1 MRAKLCIIVLGLL
14 AAVSLAAQNK
24 GLVFVTQDKPDFP
37 WITGDSSE
45 IAAERP
51 GASIDFVR
59 ALAAKLG
66 VAIEIKRYPWTRCL
80 ETELKNG
87 SADGAFLASYK
98 PEREI
103 FGLYPQ
109 KDGKTDASRRV
120 NTSTYSFYRLKSS
133 TWNWDGK
140 TVGKPGGA
148 VGIPAGY
155 SIGDDL
161 KAMGFEVL
169 TSANTESNFRNLING
184 RLALVATLELDG
196 DYLLEHQAAFKG
208 KIEKVATPI
217 VSKPYYIML
226 SRQFVERD
234 PALAERIWAA
244 AAELRE
250 KSLKA
255 FLAKYF

>member
-1 MRAKLCIIVLGLL
+1 MKTKLL
-14 AAVSLAAQNK
+14 AAALVVGLVASLSAQTK
-24 GLVFVTQDKPDFP
+24 TLVFVTQDKQDFP
-37 WITGDSSE
+37 WVMGDSSE
-45 IAAERP
+45 FQAAKP
-51 GASIDFVR
+51 GASVDLVQAI
-59 ALAAKLG
+59 AAKLG
-66 VAIEIKRYPWTRCL
+66 IGIEVRRYPWARCL
-80 ETELKNG
+80 ETELKTG